1 MAHDHHHGDEPHDH
15 ADHEHSHGHAHSHVK
30 DASEQRLRRALTLLF
45 LFTVV
50 EAVGGFW
57 ANSIALLAEATH
69 MLADCAALL
78 LGIIAIRFGRRVAS
92 ADRTYGNRR
101 YQTLAAYTN
110 GLTLLAL
117 TVWVLAEAVRRLI
130 TPPEVDGTIML
141 GVAVIGGIANLAAYL
156 VLSGASSLNER
167 GARAHVLSDVLG
179 SVAAIAAACVILAF
193 DWFIADALLS
203 IAVSMLIL
211 RSGWHLTR
219 DSAHVLL
226 EGAPASFDAARVEQ
240 ALKAVPGVSNIHH
253 LHAWSMTGEAPI
265 VTLHA
270 QLFENVDRQLT
281 LAVILERLGSQ
292 FGVEHATVQIEE
304 GDCAAPN
311 ADCHDPI
318 AAARSSNAALD
329 AAH

>member
-1 MAHDHHHGDEPHDH
+1 MAHAHHAHD
-15 ADHEHSHGHAHSHVK
+15 HSHGHGHSHDHSK
-30 DASEQRLRRALTLLF
+30 DASEHRLRRALVLLF

-57 ANSIALLAEATH
+57 SNSIALLAEATH
-69 MLADCAALL
+69 MLADCASLL
-78 LGIIAIRFGRRVAS
+78 LGIIAIRFGQRVAS

-117 TVWVLAEAVRRLI
+117 TVWVVVEAVSRLI
-130 TPPEVDGTIML
+130 TPHPVNGSIML
-141 GVAVIGGIANLAAYL
+141 GVAVVGGIANIATYM
-156 VLSGASSLNER
+156 VLSGATSLNER
-167 GARAHVLSDVLG
+167 SARAHVMSDVLG
-179 SVAAIAAACVILAF
+179 SAAAVVAAGLIIGMGWV
-193 DWFIADALLS
+193 IADPLLS
-203 IAVSMLIL
+203 IAVSILIL
-211 RSGWHLTR
+211 RSGWQLTR

-226 EGAPASFDAARVEQ
+226 EGAPAHFDAARVEKD
-240 ALKAVPGVSNIHH
+240 LKGLPGVANIHH
-253 LHAWSMTGEAPI
+253 VHAWSMTGEAPI

-270 QLFENVDRQLT
+270 QLFENVDRQRT

-311 ADCHDPI
+311 DDCHD
-318 AAARSSNAALD
+318 ATNLAQGR
-329 AAH
+329 

>member
-1 MAHDHHHGDEPHDH
+1 MAHAHHAHD
-15 ADHEHSHGHAHSHVK
+15 HSHGHGHSHDHSK
-30 DASEQRLRRALTLLF
+30 DASEHRLRRALVLLF

-57 ANSIALLAEATH
+57 SNSIALLAEATH
-69 MLADCAALL
+69 MLADCASLL
-78 LGIIAIRFGRRVAS
+78 LGIIAIRFGQRVAS

-117 TVWVLAEAVRRLI
+117 TVWVVVEAVSRLI
-130 TPPEVDGTIML
+130 TPHPVNGSIML
-141 GVAVIGGIANLAAYL
+141 GVAVVGGIANIATYMVLA
-156 VLSGASSLNER
+156 GATSLNER
-167 GARAHVLSDVLG
+167 SARAHVMSDVLG
-179 SVAAIAAACVILAF
+179 SAAAVVAAGLIIGMGWV
-193 DWFIADALLS
+193 IADPLLS
-203 IAVSMLIL
+203 IAVSILIL
-211 RSGWHLTR
+211 RSGWQLTR

-226 EGAPASFDAARVEQ
+226 EGAPAHFDAARVEKD
-240 ALKAVPGVSNIHH
+240 LKGLPGVANIHH
-253 LHAWSMTGEAPI
+253 VHAWSMTGEAPI

-270 QLFENVDRQLT
+270 QLFENVDRQRT

-311 ADCHDPI
+311 DDCHD
-318 AAARSSNAALD
+318 ATNLAQGR
-329 AAH
+329 

>member
-1 MAHDHHHGDEPHDH
+1 MAHAHHAHDHSHGGR
-15 ADHEHSHGHAHSHVK
+15 SHGHGHSHDHSK
-30 DASEQRLRRALTLLF
+30 DASEHRLRRALVLLF

-57 ANSIALLAEATH
+57 SNSIALLAEATH
-69 MLADCAALL
+69 MLADCASLL
-78 LGIIAIRFGRRVAS
+78 LGIIAIRFGQRVAS

-117 TVWVLAEAVRRLI
+117 TVWVVVEAVSRLI
-130 TPPEVDGTIML
+130 TPHPVNGSIML
-141 GVAVIGGIANLAAYL
+141 GVAVVGGIANIATYI
-156 VLSGASSLNER
+156 VLSGATSLNER
-167 GARAHVLSDVLG
+167 SARAHVMSDVLG
-179 SVAAIAAACVILAF
+179 SAAAVVAAGLIIGMGWV
-193 DWFIADALLS
+193 IADPLLS
-203 IAVSMLIL
+203 IAVSILIL
-211 RSGWHLTR
+211 RSGWQLTR

-226 EGAPASFDAARVEQ
+226 EGAPAHFDAARVEKD
-240 ALKAVPGVSNIHH
+240 LKGLPGVANIHH
-253 LHAWSMTGEAPI
+253 VHAWSMTGEAPI

-270 QLFENVDRQLT
+270 QLFENVDRQRT

-311 ADCHDPI
+311 DDCHD
-318 AAARSSNAALD
+318 ATNLAQGR
-329 AAH
+329 

>member
-1 MAHDHHHGDEPHDH
+1 MAHAHHAHD
-15 ADHEHSHGHAHSHVK
+15 HSHGHGHSHDHSK
-30 DASEQRLRRALTLLF
+30 DASEHRLRRALVLLF

-57 ANSIALLAEATH
+57 SNSIALLAEATH
-69 MLADCAALL
+69 MLADCASLL
-78 LGIIAIRFGRRVAS
+78 LGIIAIRFGQRVAS

-117 TVWVLAEAVRRLI
+117 TVWVVVEAVSRLI
-130 TPPEVDGTIML
+130 TPHPVNGSIML
-141 GVAVIGGIANLAAYL
+141 GVAVVGGIANIATYI
-156 VLSGASSLNER
+156 VLSGATSLNER
-167 GARAHVLSDVLG
+167 SARAHVMSDVLG
-179 SVAAIAAACVILAF
+179 SAAAVVAAGLIIGMGWV
-193 DWFIADALLS
+193 IADPLLS

-211 RSGWHLTR
+211 RSGWQLTR

-226 EGAPASFDAARVEQ
+226 EGAPAHFDAARVEKD
-240 ALKAVPGVSNIHH
+240 LKGLPGVANIHH
-253 LHAWSMTGEAPI
+253 VHAWSMTGEAPI

-270 QLFENVDRQLT
+270 QLFENVDRQRT

-311 ADCHDPI
+311 DDCHD
-318 AAARSSNAALD
+318 ATNLAQGR
-329 AAH
+329 

>member
-1 MAHDHHHGDEPHDH
+1 MAHAHHAHDHSHGGR
-15 ADHEHSHGHAHSHVK
+15 SHGHGHSHDHSK
-30 DASEQRLRRALTLLF
+30 DASEHRLRRALVLLF

-57 ANSIALLAEATH
+57 SNSIALLAEATH
-69 MLADCAALL
+69 MLADCASLL
-78 LGIIAIRFGRRVAS
+78 LGIIAIRFGQRVAS

-117 TVWVLAEAVRRLI
+117 TVWVVVEAVSRLI
-130 TPPEVDGTIML
+130 TPHPVNGSIML
-141 GVAVIGGIANLAAYL
+141 GVAVVGGIANIATYI
-156 VLSGASSLNER
+156 VLSGATSLNER
-167 GARAHVLSDVLG
+167 SARAHVMSDVLG
-179 SVAAIAAACVILAF
+179 SAAAVVAAGLIIGMGWV
-193 DWFIADALLS
+193 IADPLLS

-211 RSGWHLTR
+211 RSGWQLTR

-226 EGAPASFDAARVEQ
+226 EGAPAHFDAARVEKD
-240 ALKAVPGVSNIHH
+240 LKGLPGVANIHH
-253 LHAWSMTGEAPI
+253 VHAWSMTGEAPI

-270 QLFENVDRQLT
+270 QLFENVDRQRT

-311 ADCHDPI
+311 DDCHD
-318 AAARSSNAALD
+318 ATNLAQGR
-329 AAH
+329 

>member
-1 MAHDHHHGDEPHDH
+1 MAHDHD
-15 ADHEHSHGHAHSHVK
+15 HGHVHNHAK
-30 DASEQRLRRALTLLF
+30 DASEHRLRRALVLLF
-45 LFTVV
+45 LFTLI
-50 EAVGGFW
+50 EAAGGFW

-69 MLADCAALL
+69 MLADCVSLL
-78 LGIIAIRFGRRVAS
+78 LGIIAIRFGQRIAS

-117 TVWVLAEAVRRLI
+117 TIWVVGEAVSRLI
-130 TPPEVDGTIML
+130 TPHRVDGTIML
-141 GVAVIGGIANLAAYL
+141 GVAIVGGIANIATYL

-167 GARAHVLSDVLG
+167 SARTHVLSDVLG
-179 SVAAIAAACVILAF
+179 SAAAIVAACMIIALGWVV
-193 DWFIADALLS
+193 ADPLLS
-203 IAVSMLIL
+203 IAVSLLIL
-211 RSGWHLTR
+211 RSGWLLTR

-226 EGAPASFDAARVEQ
+226 EGAPAHFDAARVEKD
-240 ALKAVPGVSNIHH
+240 LKALPGVSDIHH
-253 LHAWSMTGEAPI
+253 LHAWSLTGEAPI

-270 QLFENVDRQLT
+270 QLFENVDRQQT
-281 LAVILERLGSQ
+281 LAVILERLASQ

-311 ADCHDPI
+311 DDCHDPI
-318 AAARSSNAALD
+318 ATQRAAT

>member
-1 MAHDHHHGDEPHDH
+1 MAHDHHHRGQD
-15 ADHEHSHGHAHSHVK
+15 HSHGHGHSHDHSK
-30 DASEQRLRRALTLLF
+30 DASEHRLRRALTLLF

-50 EAVGGFW
+50 ETVGGFW

-69 MLADCAALL
+69 MLADCASLM
-78 LGIIAIRFGRRVAS
+78 LGIIAIRFGKRIAS

-117 TVWVLAEAVRRLI
+117 TVWVVVEAVSRLV
-130 TPPEVDGTIML
+130 TPHPVNGQIML
-141 GVAVIGGIANLAAYL
+141 AVAVIGGAANIATYM

-167 GARAHVLSDVLG
+167 SARAHVMSDVLG
-179 SVAAIAAACVILAF
+179 SAAAVVAAGLIIGFGWVV
-193 DWFIADALLS
+193 ADPLLS

-211 RSGWHLTR
+211 RSGWQLTR

-226 EGAPASFDAARVEQ
+226 EGAPANFDAALLEKE
-240 ALKAVPGVSNIHH
+240 LKGLPGVSNIHH
-253 LHAWSMTGEAPI
+253 VHAWSMTGEAPI

-270 QLFENVDRQLT
+270 QLFENVDRQRT
-281 LAVILERLGSQ
+281 LGVILECLGSR

-311 ADCHDPI
+311 DDCHDPV
-318 AAARSSNAALD
+318 ATAPPAT

>member
-1 MAHDHHHGDEPHDH
+1 MAHAHHVHD
-15 ADHEHSHGHAHSHVK
+15 HSHGGRSHGHGHSHDHSK
-30 DASEQRLRRALTLLF
+30 DASEHRLRRALVLLF

-57 ANSIALLAEATH
+57 SNSIALLAEATH
-69 MLADCAALL
+69 MLADCASLL
-78 LGIIAIRFGRRVAS
+78 LGIIAIRFGQRVAS

-117 TVWVLAEAVRRLI
+117 TVWVVVEAVSRLI
-130 TPPEVDGTIML
+130 TPHPVNGSIML
-141 GVAVIGGIANLAAYL
+141 GVAVVGGIANIATYI
-156 VLSGASSLNER
+156 VLSGATSLNER
-167 GARAHVLSDVLG
+167 SARAHVMSDVLG
-179 SVAAIAAACVILAF
+179 SAAAVVAAGLIIGMGWV
-193 DWFIADALLS
+193 IADPLLS
-203 IAVSMLIL
+203 IAVSLLIL
-211 RSGWHLTR
+211 RSGWQLTR

-226 EGAPASFDAARVEQ
+226 EGAPAHFDAARVEKD
-240 ALKAVPGVSNIHH
+240 LKGLPGVANIHH
-253 LHAWSMTGEAPI
+253 VHAWSMTGEAPI

-270 QLFENVDRQLT
+270 QLFENVDRQRT

-311 ADCHDPI
+311 DDCHD
-318 AAARSSNAALD
+318 ATNLAQGR
-329 AAH
+329 

>member
-1 MAHDHHHGDEPHDH
+1 MAHAHHHAHDHPHDH
-15 ADHEHSHGHAHSHVK
+15 PHGHGHSHDHAK
-30 DASEQRLRRALTLLF
+30 DVSEHRLRRALVLLF

-50 EAVGGFW
+50 ETVGGFW

-69 MLADCAALL
+69 MLADCASLL
-78 LGIIAIRFGRRVAS
+78 LGIIAIRFGQRVAS

-117 TVWVLAEAVRRLI
+117 TAWVVVEAVSRLI
-130 TPPEVDGTIML
+130 TPHPVNGTIML
-141 GVAVIGGIANLAAYL
+141 GVAVAGGIANIATYM
-156 VLSGASSLNER
+156 VLSGATSLNER
-167 GARAHVLSDVLG
+167 SARAHVMSDVLG
-179 SVAAIAAACVILAF
+179 SAAAVVAAGLIISLGWV
-193 DWFIADALLS
+193 IADPLLS

-211 RSGWHLTR
+211 RSGWQLTR

-226 EGAPASFDAARVEQ
+226 EGAPAHFDAARVEND
-240 ALKAVPGVSNIHH
+240 LKGLPGVANIHH
-253 LHAWSMTGEAPI
+253 VHAWSMTGEAPI

-270 QLFENVDRQLT
+270 QLFENVDRQHT

-311 ADCHDPI
+311 DDCHD
-318 AAARSSNAALD
+318 ATSFAQGR
-329 AAH
+329 

>member
-1 MAHDHHHGDEPHDH
+1 MAHAHHHAHDHAHD
-15 ADHEHSHGHAHSHVK
+15 HSHGHSNSHDHAK
-30 DASEQRLRRALTLLF
+30 DVSEHRLRRALVLLF

-50 EAVGGFW
+50 ETVGGFW

-69 MLADCAALL
+69 MLADCASLL
-78 LGIIAIRFGRRVAS
+78 LGIIAIRFGQRVAS

-117 TVWVLAEAVRRLI
+117 TVWVVVEAVSRLI
-130 TPPEVDGTIML
+130 TPHHVNGTIML
-141 GVAVIGGIANLAAYL
+141 GVAVVGGIANIATYI
-156 VLSGASSLNER
+156 VLSGATSLNER
-167 GARAHVLSDVLG
+167 SARAHVMSDVLG
-179 SVAAIAAACVILAF
+179 SAAAVVAAGLIMGLG
-193 DWFIADALLS
+193 WTIADPLLS

-211 RSGWHLTR
+211 RSGWQLTR

-226 EGAPASFDAARVEQ
+226 EGAPAHFDAARVEND
-240 ALKAVPGVSNIHH
+240 LKGLPGVANIHH
-253 LHAWSMTGEAPI
+253 VHAWSMTGEAPI

-270 QLFENVDRQLT
+270 QLFENVDRQHT
-281 LAVILERLGSQ
+281 LAAILERLGSQ

-311 ADCHDPI
+311 NDCHDATPL
-318 AAARSSNAALD
+318 AQGR
-329 AAH
+329 

>member
-1 MAHDHHHGDEPHDH
+1 MAHAHHHAHDHTHD
-15 ADHEHSHGHAHSHVK
+15 HSHGHGHSHDHTRDV
-30 DASEQRLRRALTLLF
+30 SEHRLRRALVLLF

-69 MLADCAALL
+69 MLADCASLL
-78 LGIIAIRFGRRVAS
+78 LGIIAIRFGQRVAS

-117 TVWVLAEAVRRLI
+117 TAWVVVEAVSRLI
-130 TPPEVDGTIML
+130 TPHPVSGTIML
-141 GVAVIGGIANLAAYL
+141 GVAVVGGIANIATYMVLA
-156 VLSGASSLNER
+156 GATSLNER
-167 GARAHVLSDVLG
+167 SARAHVMSDVLG
-179 SVAAIAAACVILAF
+179 SAAAVVAAGLIIGMGWV
-193 DWFIADALLS
+193 IADPLLS
-203 IAVSMLIL
+203 VAVSMLIL
-211 RSGWHLTR
+211 RSGWQLTR

-226 EGAPASFDAARVEQ
+226 EGAPAHFDAARVEID
-240 ALKAVPGVSNIHH
+240 LKGLPGVANIHH
-253 LHAWSMTGEAPI
+253 VHAWSMTGEAPI

-270 QLFENVDRQLT
+270 QLFENVDRQRT
-281 LAVILERLGSQ
+281 LAVILERLGSE

-311 ADCHDPI
+311 DDCHD
-318 AAARSSNAALD
+318 ATSFAQGR
-329 AAH
+329 